1 MTRDLDDSTRP
12 TRAEIRLGAL
22 GRNIERARKLAGPGV
37 KVMGVVKAN
46 AYGHGSPR
54 MAIEMLD
61 RGVDYLGV
69 AIAEEALALRE
80 AGLAAPI
87 LVLGSPPDSIMPALV
102 DAGVEFTVPS
112 AEKARA
118 AEAAAAGGRCRARV
132 HLKID
137 TGMERLGEHWYSA
150 ERFLDTVF
158 SLSHLEVVGVYSHF
172 ATSDCDIDFA
182 RVQLA
187 RFLEV
192 LGLLE
197 SRGRRP
203 PLAHIANS
211 AALAAIPESR
221 LDMVRPGIFLY
232 GYENS
237 PDSHVGLEPVMR
249 LISQIAFVKT
259 VRAGA
264 RVSYGGIWTA
274 ERDTRIATIPVGYGD
289 GYSRSLSNRAEV
301 LVSGRRV
308 PVVGRICMDQLM
320 VDLGPEGR
328 EDVGEEVLLF
338 GVRGNA
344 ALPGEELCR
353 LMGTIPY
360 ELTCMVSERV
370 PRIYVEE

>member
-1 MTRDLDDSTRP
+1 
-12 TRAEIRLGAL
+12 
-22 GRNIERARKLAGPGV
+22 
-37 KVMGVVKAN
+37 MGVVKAN

-80 AGLAAPI
+80 AGISAPV
-87 LVLGSPPDSIMPALV
+87 LVLGSPPDSIMPALIEG
-102 DAGVEFTVPS
+102 DIEFTLPS

-118 AEAAAAGGRCRARV
+118 ADRAAAGGPKRAKA

-137 TGMERLGEHWYSA
+137 TGMERLGEHWYSV
-150 ERFLDTVF
+150 ESFFNTVF
-158 SLSHLEVVGVYSHF
+158 SLKHLEIVGIYSHF

-182 RVQLA
+182 RVQLS
-187 RFLEV
+187 RFLEI
-192 LGLLE
+192 LGFLDAAK
-197 SRGRRP
+197 RRP
-203 PLAHIANS
+203 ALAHIANS
-211 AALAAIPESR
+211 AALVAVPESR

-237 PDSHVGLEPVMR
+237 PLHRVGLEPVMR
-249 LISQIAFVKT
+249 LVSQIAFVKT

-264 RVSYGGIWTA
+264 RVSYGGTWTA
-274 ERDTRIATIPVGYGD
+274 ERDTRIATIPIGYGD
-289 GYSRSLSNRAEV
+289 GYSRSLSNRASV
-301 LVSGRRV
+301 LVAGRRV
-308 PVVGRICMDQLM
+308 PIVGRICMDQLM
-320 VDLGPEGR
+320 VDLGPEGN

-338 GVRGNA
+338 GTLGNSV
-344 ALPGEELCR
+344 LPGEELCE